1 MAGAIGVAQGHHPGN
16 HDDAHDG
23 FCGGSDNDFTEDKA
37 KDESGCSY
45 CTHLKKMVL
54 AGCSLDPRAKKGFWQ
69 GQFRTILRSSSGGV
83 DNHLGTP
90 PRRSL
95 RRLS

>member
-1 MAGAIGVAQGHHPGN
+1 MAGTIGVAQGHHPGD
-16 HDDAHDG
+16 HDEAHEG
-23 FCGGSDNDFTEDKA
+23 FCGGSDNDFTEDMA

-45 CTHLKKMVL
+45 CTHLKKNGPSRL
-54 AGCSLDPRAKKGFWQ
+54 FLGPRAKKGTWP

-95 RRLS
+95 RRPS